1 MSIYY
6 RGGPS
11 LAPRRIDVIIN
22 KKTGLV
28 MPGRGV
34 SVFDLPDGLDRYG
47 GAYEVG
53 LIPDTLEI
61 VRAGRNPHHF
71 EIAPVFA
78 MTFER
83 YEFEL
88 AKISLRPV

>member
-1 MSIYY
+1 MTTYY

-22 KKTGLV
+22 RRTGLV
-28 MPGRGV
+28 MPTRGV
-34 SVFDLPDGLDRYG
+34 SVFDRPDGLDRFG

-53 LIPDTLEI
+53 LIPDTLR
-61 VRAGRNPHHF
+61 VVKAGQNPHHY
-71 EIAPVFA
+71 EIAPAFE

-88 AKISLRPV
+88 TKISLWPV

>member
-1 MSIYY
+1 MTTYY

-22 KKTGLV
+22 RKTGLV
-28 MPGRGV
+28 MPTRGV
-34 SVFDLPDGLDRYG
+34 SVFDQPDGLDRFG

-53 LIPDTLEI
+53 PIPDALRLVKT
-61 VRAGRNPHHF
+61 GRNPHHY
-71 EIAPVFA
+71 EIAPAFE

-88 AKISLRPV
+88 AKISLQPV

>member
-1 MSIYY
+1 MTTFY
-6 RGGPS
+6 RGGSS

-22 KKTGLV
+22 RKTGLV
-28 MPGRGV
+28 MPTRGV
-34 SVFDLPDGLDRYG
+34 SVFDRPDGLDRFG

-53 LIPDTLEI
+53 PIPDTLR
-61 VRAGRNPHHF
+61 VVKTGQNPHHY
-71 EIAPVFA
+71 EIAPAFE

>member
-1 MSIYY
+1 MKYY

-22 KKTGLV
+22 RKTGIV
-28 MPGRGV
+28 MPTRGV
-34 SVFDLPDGLDRYG
+34 SVFDRPDGLDRFG
-47 GAYEVG
+47 GAFEVET
-53 LIPDTLEI
+53 IPNTLQI
-61 VRAGRNPHHF
+61 VKTGQNPHHY
-71 EIAPVFA
+71 EIAPAFE

-88 AKISLRPV
+88 AKISLTPV